1 MGIVMRWI
9 MKYGG
14 WISVLIILLV
24 SAICSCRSVRYV
36 PVETVRVDS
45 TVVHDT
51 LMGIQL
57 HDTLMGIQLVPYKD
71 SIATRDTSSFL
82 SNPYA
87 YSWAKWS
94 GGTLYHSL
102 GIFPFVTTQVKVPY
116 FIERY
121 ITITKPEI
129 VKVEKELS
137 KWQQFKL
144 DVGGAAIFGLLG
156 LIAFLVVYVVIYVK
170 RH

>member
-1 MGIVMRWI
+1 MGIAMRWI

-14 WISVLIILLV
+14 WISVLVILLA

-51 LMGIQL
+51 LM
-57 HDTLMGIQLVPYKD
+57 DIQLVPYKD

-129 VKVEKELS
+129 VEVEKKLS

-156 LIAFLVVYVVIYVK
+156 LIVFLVVYVVVYVK

>member
-1 MGIVMRWI
+1 MRWI

-14 WISVLIILLV
+14 WISVLVILLV
-24 SAICSCRSVRYV
+24 SAVCSCRSVRYV
-36 PVETVRVDS
+36 PVETLRVDS
-45 TVVHDT
+45 AVVHDT
-51 LMGIQL
+51 LM
-57 HDTLMGIQLVPYKD
+57 DIQLVPYKD

-94 GGTLYHSL
+94 NGTLYHSL

-129 VKVEKELS
+129 VEVEKMLS
-137 KWQQFKL
+137 KWQRFKL
-144 DVGGAAIFGLLG
+144 DVGGAAIFGLIG
-156 LIAFLVVYVVIYVK
+156 LIAFLVVYVVVYVK
-170 RH
+170 RY

>member
-1 MGIVMRWI
+1 MNMRKI
-9 MKYGG
+9 RTYGG
-14 WISVLIILLV
+14 WIAVLIILLA
-24 SAICSCRSVRYV
+24 SAICSCRGVRYV

-51 LMGIQL
+51 LQ
-57 HDTLMGIQLVPYKD
+57 DVRLVPYRD
-71 SIATRDTSSFL
+71 SVATRDTASFL

-87 YSWAKWS
+87 YSWARWS
-94 GGTLYHSL
+94 GGMLQHSL
-102 GIFPFVTTQVKVPY
+102 GIWPFATTQVKVPY
-116 FIERY
+116 FIDRY
-121 ITITKPEI
+121 VTITKPQVVE
-129 VKVEKELS
+129 VEKELS
-137 KWQQFKL
+137 RWQQFKL